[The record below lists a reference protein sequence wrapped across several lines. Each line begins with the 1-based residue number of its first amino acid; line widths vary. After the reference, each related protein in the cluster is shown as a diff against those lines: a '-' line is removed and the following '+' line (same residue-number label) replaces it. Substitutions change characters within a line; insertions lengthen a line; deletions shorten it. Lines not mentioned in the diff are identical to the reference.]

1 MRTNRLTIVRRRRT
15 GDVRGFTTIE
25 LLIVVLISLV
35 VAGMA
40 IPGYM
45 NMARYLRIAG
55 DARDLNGLTAEAKMR
70 AAQDFT
76 HARVRANL
84 GSNTVQLEVWDKTGN
99 GGTGCWKTEG
109 DSVDPC
115 TVAGSAVQPLSAGVT
130 FGFAGVSP
138 GFPNPQAVIMQ
149 APACGVGVAGG
160 TAGGV
165 IGGTACIEFNSRGIP
180 VAASGAPTAND
191 ALYVTD
197 TNNVYGVTVLASG
210 LMQQWTT
217 SVSNTA
223 WQAR

>member
-1 MRTNRLTIVRRRRT
+1 MRTKRFTIVGRRT
-15 GDVRGFTTIE
+15 TEDVRGFTTIE
-25 LLIVVLISLV
+25 LLIVVFISLV
-35 VAGMA
+35 VAAMA
-40 IPGYM
+40 VPGYM
-45 NMARYLRIAG
+45 NIARYLRVAG

-76 HARVRANL
+76 HARIRANL
-84 GSNTVQLEVWDKTGN
+84 NTNTFQLEVWDKAAN

-109 DSVDPC
+109 DSANPC
-115 TVAGSAVQPLSAGVT
+115 TVAGSAVQPLSAGVI
-130 FGFAGVSP
+130 FGFTGASA
-138 GFPNPQAVIMQ
+138 GFPNPQTIIMQ

-165 IGGTACIEFNSRGIP
+165 IEGTACIEFNSRGIP

-210 LMQQWTT
+210 LMQQWMT
-217 SVSNTA
+217 STSNTA

>member
-1 MRTNRLTIVRRRRT
+1 MQTGHLTIGTKRRT

-35 VAGMA
+35 VAATA
-40 IPGYM
+40 IPAYV
-45 NMARYLRIAG
+45 NIARYLRIAG
-55 DARDLNGLTAEAKMR
+55 DVRNLNGLTAEAKMR

-84 GSNTVQLEVWDKTGN
+84 DRNTFQLEVWDKTAN

-109 DSVDPC
+109 DGVNPC
-115 TVAGSAVQPLSAGVT
+115 TVAGVADQPLSAGVT
-130 FGFAGVSP
+130 FGFAGSSP
-138 GFPNPQAVIMQ
+138 GFPNPQVIIMQ

-165 IGGTACIEFNSRGIP
+165 IVGTACIEFNSRGIP
-180 VAASGAPTAND
+180 VAANGAPTAND

-197 TNNVYGVTVLASG
+197 TSNVYGVTVLASG
-210 LMQQWTT
+210 LMQQWVT
-217 SVSNTA
+217 STSNTA